1 MRKHSK
7 WKNSTHKEE
16 FCQEIIPF
24 KELVAIKDAL
34 APMRKTFLC
43 IEMPSSDHDF
53 LFPPK
58 CSKHRLWV
66 TIILNL
72 NQLRKSYSGL

>member
-24 KELVAIKDAL
+24 KELVEIKDAL
-34 APMRKTFLC
+34 APLGR
-43 IEMPSSDHDF
+43 
-53 LFPPK
+53 LFY
-58 CSKHRLWV
+58 V
-66 TIILNL
+66 
-72 NQLRKSYSGL
+72 